1 MTFGFGKPLALS
13 WRQRQ
18 SVTAETP
25 SLARSFGPVMKSMA
39 ASPLAAGDRNSLWIV
54 TVRLFD
60 CLFRIASPRNDSTVC
75 ERAGSIVERISGRKL
90 GQQRNF
96 WRSGRHLMGTPA
108 LQCCL
113 GGKANGDVA
122 MIAIL
127 AFPH

>member
-75 ERAGSIVERISGRKL
+75 ERAGSIAERISGPEV
-90 GQQRNF
+90 
-96 WRSGRHLMGTPA
+96 GTAKKFLAIGSPF
-108 LQCCL
+108 
-113 GGKANGDVA
+113 NGDPSTS
-122 MIAIL
+122 ML
-127 AFPH
+127 TKG